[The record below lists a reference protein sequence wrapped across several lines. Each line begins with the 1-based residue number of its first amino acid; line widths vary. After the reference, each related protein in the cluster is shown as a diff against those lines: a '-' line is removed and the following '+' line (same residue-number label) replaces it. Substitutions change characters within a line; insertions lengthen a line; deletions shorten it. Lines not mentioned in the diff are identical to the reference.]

1 MIEGIGNS
9 DSWIAALCILIEF
22 GMVEEKRQALAEVRS
37 LEFAAPVAMSIAV
50 NNYKAVEDEST
61 EDVAD
66 T

>member
-1 MIEGIGNS
+1 VIKSIGNS
-9 DSWIAALCILIEF
+9 ESQIAALDILIEF
-22 GMVEEKRQALAEVRS
+22 GMVEEKWQALAEVRS